1 MAGAG
6 PKILLIGPFLL
17 SGCIPPAGNDVR
29 IRGYE
34 PPVQSEEGA
43 SAPAAHGPIVLV
55 PEAEVI
61 APTVSWNPA
70 TVQRNAQSVDGS
82 SYTVR
87 SGETLYGVS
96 NRTGASAEEIARAN
110 GLSPPYIL
118 QVGQRL
124 EIPAGLFHRVSAGET
139 GIAIARAY
147 GVRWSEL
154 VSLNALSEPYILRA
168 GQALR
173 LPDSASAMLVGPD
186 APPDA
191 QTMADAFTLDI
202 DTIVTGGQ
210 PARAATEPSTR
221 PAQAFATPIASPSAF
236 AGAFGWPL
244 AGNIVSRFG
253 SKGGGQ
259 VNDGIN
265 IAAALGTP
273 VGASG
278 DGIVVYAGN
287 EISLFGGL
295 VMIDHG
301 GGWISAYGHLGTLAV
316 TRGSKV
322 KRGHLLG
329 TVGDTGYVTTP
340 QLHFEIRKDRKP
352 VDPTTKL
359 PAR

>member
-1 MAGAG
+1 MRGAG
-6 PKILLIGPFLL
+6 QKFAALGLLLL

-34 PPVQSEEGA
+34 RPEEA
-43 SAPAAHGPIVLV
+43 QAAPAARGPIVLV

-61 APTVSWNPA
+61 APTPSWNPT
-70 TVQRNAQSVDGS
+70 TVERNAQRVDGS
-82 SYTVR
+82 TYVVR
-87 SGETLYGVS
+87 AGETLYGVS
-96 NRTGASAEEIARAN
+96 NRTGASAEAIASAN
-110 GLSPPYIL
+110 GLSPPYVL

-124 EIPAGLFHRVSAGET
+124 DIPSGLFHRVSAGET

-147 GVRWSEL
+147 SVNWNEL
-154 VSLNALSEPYILRA
+154 VSLNALTEPYILRA

-173 LPDSASAMLVGPD
+173 LPDSASA
-186 APPDA
+186 APASAGA
-191 QTMADAFTLDI
+191 QQDVQAMADAFTLDI
-202 DTIVTGGQ
+202 DAIVTGGQ
-210 PARAATEPSTR
+210 PARPEPGR
-221 PAQAFATPIASPSAF
+221 PTPAFGTPVASPSAF
-236 AGAFGWPL
+236 AGVFGWPL

-265 IAAALGTP
+265 IAAPLGTS
-273 VGASG
+273 VGAAG
-278 DGIVVYAGN
+278 DGVVVYAGN

-295 VMIDHG
+295 VMVDHG

-316 TRGSKV
+316 TRGTKV

-352 VDPTTKL
+352 VDPMTKL